1 MENENNNL
9 FQVNLK
15 GMIALLSE
23 HIYSNPNTFVRELL
37 QNCVDAITA
46 LRNIDENYAGRID
59 VYLHEDGSMTFQDN
73 GIGLKEEEVYRFL
86 TVIGESSKRDT
97 PDADDYIGRFGIGLL
112 SCFVVTNEIT
122 VESRSAMGQQPVR
135 WCGKVDGTYQTTLP
149 ENEEWPIGSRV
160 ILVPK
165 KEWAHLFEYETFK
178 KILLNYGEVLPYPI
192 YLHRQNE
199 EEELVNTPSPV
210 WLNPKATRKELLEH
224 GAKVFQSSALDVFPI
239 HTENGKV
246 NGVLY
251 ILPFRTQFSSRSAH
265 KIYLKRMLLSEN
277 DCNLLPSWAF
287 FIRCLINADG
297 LQSTASRESFVS
309 NDLLKEARKEIGAA
323 IKEYLKG
330 LVDNNREIFN
340 KILDVHYF
348 HIKAIAAE
356 DNELLRLF
364 MDYLPFETSKGMRSF
379 GNIRST
385 DPVIRYTRNLEDFRQ
400 VRRIAGAQG
409 WLVVNAAYT
418 FDETLLK
425 KSARLFPG
433 MTLEEISPARLL
445 EQFAEVEA
453 NEAHKDFEKKAGEL
467 LKRFGCICRLKRFT
481 PTDTPVIFIAEEK
494 EKETSSKSVNNPL
507 AAVLGTIGTQKVIP
521 PTLTFNADNEMVQT
535 LLKIKGDNKLFQH
548 VVHILYVQALLQGRY
563 PVNSEEMTLF
573 NHSLSELMNSKM
585 NDFINFLN

>member
-46 LRNIDENYAGRID
+46 LRNIDENYSGRID
-59 VYLHEDGSMTFQDN
+59 VYLNDDGSLTFQDN

-86 TVIGESSKRDT
+86 TVIGESSKRET

-122 VESRSAMGQQPVR
+122 VESRSAMGKQAVR

-149 ENEEWPIGSRV
+149 AEEWPIGSRV
-160 ILVPK
+160 ILIPK
-165 KEWAHLFEYETFK
+165 KEWSHLFEYETFK
-178 KILLNYGEVLPYPI
+178 KILQNYGEVLPHPI
-192 YLHRQNE
+192 YLHNQGK
-199 EEELVNTPSPV
+199 EELVNTPAPI
-210 WLNPKATRKELLEH
+210 WLDPKATRKELLDH
-224 GAKVFQSSALDVFPI
+224 GTKVFQSSALDVFRI

-251 ILPFRTQFSSRSAH
+251 ILPFRTQFSVRNSH
-265 KIYLKRMLLSEN
+265 KVYLKRMLLSED
-277 DCNLLPSWAF
+277 DCNLLPPWAF

-297 LQSTASRESFVS
+297 LLSTASRESFVS
-309 NDLLKEARKEIGAA
+309 NDLLKDARKEIGNA

-330 LVDNNREIFN
+330 LIENNREMFN

-364 MDYLPFETSKGMRSF
+364 IDYLPFETSKGMRNF

-385 DPVIRYTRNLEDFRQ
+385 DNVIRYTRNIEDFRQ
-400 VRRIAGAQG
+400 VRRIAGSQG
-409 WLVVNAAYT
+409 WLVINAAYT

-425 KSARLFPG
+425 KSARLFPEL
-433 MTLEEISPARLL
+433 TLEEVSPARLL

-453 NEAHKDFEKKAGEL
+453 SAEHIDFEKKASEL
-467 LKRFGCICRLKRFT
+467 LKPFGCICRLKHFT
-481 PTDTPVIFIAEEK
+481 PADTPVIFVAEEK
-494 EKETSSKSVNNPL
+494 ETGTKAANNPL
-507 AAVLGTIGTQKVIP
+507 AAVLGAINAQKQTP

-548 VVHILYVQALLQGRY
+548 IIHILYVQALLQGRY
-563 PVNSEEMTLF
+563 PVNSEEMTSSTI
-573 NHSLSELMNSKM
+573 HSVSL
-585 NDFINFLN
+585 

>member
-46 LRNIDENYAGRID
+46 LRNIDENYSGRID
-59 VYLHEDGSMTFQDN
+59 VYLNDDGSLTFQDN
-73 GIGLKEEEVYRFL
+73 GIGLKEEEVYR
-86 TVIGESSKRDT
+86 

-122 VESRSAMGQQPVR
+122 VESRSAMGKQAVR

-149 ENEEWPIGSRV
+149 AEEWPIGSRV
-160 ILVPK
+160 ILIPK
-165 KEWAHLFEYETFK
+165 KEWSHLFEYETFK
-178 KILLNYGEVLPYPI
+178 KILQNYGEVLPHPI
-192 YLHRQNE
+192 YLHNQGK
-199 EEELVNTPSPV
+199 EELVNTPAPI
-210 WLNPKATRKELLEH
+210 WLDPKATRKELLDH
-224 GAKVFQSSALDVFPI
+224 GTKVFQSSALDVFRI

-251 ILPFRTQFSSRSAH
+251 ILPFRTQFSVRNSH
-265 KIYLKRMLLSEN
+265 KVYLKRMLLSED
-277 DCNLLPSWAF
+277 DCNLLPPWAF

-297 LQSTASRESFVS
+297 LLSTASRESFVS
-309 NDLLKEARKEIGAA
+309 NDLLKDARKEIGNA

-330 LVDNNREIFN
+330 LIENNREMFN

-364 MDYLPFETSKGMRSF
+364 IDYLPFETSKGMRNF

-385 DPVIRYTRNLEDFRQ
+385 DNVIRYTRNIEDFRQ
-400 VRRIAGAQG
+400 VRRIAGSQG
-409 WLVVNAAYT
+409 WLVINAAYT

-425 KSARLFPG
+425 KSARLFPEL
-433 MTLEEISPARLL
+433 TLEEVSPARLL

-453 NEAHKDFEKKAGEL
+453 SAEHIDFEKKASEL
-467 LKRFGCICRLKRFT
+467 LKPFGCICRLKHFT
-481 PTDTPVIFIAEEK
+481 PADTPVIFVAEEK
-494 EKETSSKSVNNPL
+494 ETGTKATNNPL
-507 AAVLGTIGTQKVIP
+507 AAVLGAINAQKQTP

-548 VVHILYVQALLQGRY
+548 IIHILYVQALLQGRY

-573 NHSLSELMNSKM
+573 NHSLSELMTTKM